1 MPKLI
6 VLEEIKEGMELA
18 LPLKNKFGQI
28 LLSADV
34 RLENKHK
41 KILKMWGVTA
51 VYIKENNNEYK
62 DIDYSEQT
70 KGEAAKLLGLRL
82 KWTPKNQNEEDL
94 YEMALRNILE
104 KHF

>member
-51 VYIKENNNEYK
+51 VYIKEDNIEYK
-62 DIDYSEQT
+62 DVEYDEKV
-70 KGEAAKLLGLRL
+70 KGEAVKLLSLRL
-82 KWTPKNQNEEDL
+82 KWTPKNSNEEDM